1 MLNVECLSFS
11 YPCGREILRD
21 DSTRLFQRLQQ
32 AGIPAVLQT
41 WPEMWHVFQ
50 MFPLKTAGEA
60 MDKMAH
66 FLETL
71 R

>member
-1 MLNVECLSFS
+1 M
-11 YPCGREILRD
+11 
-21 DSTRLFQRLQQ
+21 
-32 AGIPAVLQT
+32 PAVLQS

-50 MFPLKTAGEA
+50 MFPLKTAEDA
-60 MDKMAH
+60 MEQMAQ